1 MKSFPTTDPAFLTR
15 GEFVLKTLG
24 EVESPV
30 SFVYAERMAKRRLD
44 ELEKI
49 VAGVSAKWIKNKT
62 DHAMVEQTKAEM
74 GRITQALAD
83 KRRKFGV
90 T

>member
-1 MKSFPTTDPAFLTR
+1 MKKISPTDRTFETR

-30 SFVYAERMAKRRLD
+30 SFVYAEKLAKKRLD

-49 VAGVSAKWIKNKT
+49 VIGVSTKWFKNKT
-62 DHAMVEQTKAEM
+62 DLAMVEQTKDEM
-74 GRITQALAD
+74 GRITQALAA
-83 KRRKFGV
+83 KRKKFGV
-90 T
+90 S